1 MAQTSPVN
9 GSPLEPTGDP
19 MIDGVGPGSWAPR
32 RDVPELDGH
41 GHPKIV
47 PMAKSDKFMLSA
59 GADPR
64 GMPVI
69 AGDGTEVGKIS
80 DMWIDEPEQLVRYLE
95 ISLDPK
101 WGEGTCLVPMT
112 MSRIWGGRVK
122 INAIYGKHFANVPSI
137 ASPTQITLLEEEKI
151 CAYYG
156 GGFLYADPSRQ
167 EPLAG

>member
-1 MAQTSPVN
+1 
-9 GSPLEPTGDP
+9 
-19 MIDGVGPGSWAPR
+19 
-32 RDVPELDGH
+32 
-41 GHPKIV
+41 
-47 PMAKSDKFMLSA
+47 
-59 GADPR
+59 
-64 GMPVI
+64 
-69 AGDGTEVGKIS
+69 
-80 DMWIDEPEQLVRYLE
+80 
-95 ISLDPK
+95 
-101 WGEGTCLVPMT
+101 MT